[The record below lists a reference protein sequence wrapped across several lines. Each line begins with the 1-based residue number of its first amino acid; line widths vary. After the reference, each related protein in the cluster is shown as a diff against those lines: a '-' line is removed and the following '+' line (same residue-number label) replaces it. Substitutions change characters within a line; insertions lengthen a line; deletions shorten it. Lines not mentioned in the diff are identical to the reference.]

1 MYKKRVLVIGS
12 GGREHALVWKI
23 AQSPKVEK
31 VFCAP
36 GNPGIQ
42 SLAECVLL
50 KIDDFACLEKFVKDN
65 KIDLTVVGPE
75 APLASGIVDYFNEKG
90 LKIFGPN
97 RTAAKFES
105 SKAFAKN
112 FMRKYGIPTA
122 SFNNF
127 KNYENALNF
136 INNYTSENKLVVKAD
151 GLAAGKGVIICD
163 NKSVAKEAINRI
175 MKEKVFG
182 DAGKEIVIEEFLD
195 GEEASLQIFLD
206 SKNYLLMLSAQDH
219 KRANDGDKGPNT
231 GGMGAYSPAPI
242 IDEKTIKLIEKQ
254 IIKPFIKGLK
264 EEGIDYR
271 GVLYIGLMIVK
282 GNPFVVEFNCRFGDP
297 ETQVVLPLMKSD
309 IVEIMEST
317 ISATLDKQ
325 NLEWYNSTATC
336 VVIASGGYPGDY
348 KKGFEIKGL
357 DTAQKIKDVMIF
369 HAGTS
374 YSSGKIVN
382 SGGRV
387 LGVTG
392 IGKNISESVKKAYE
406 GVSEISFE
414 GMHFRKDI
422 ARRALIK
429 S

>member
-1 MYKKRVLVIGS
+1 MYKKKVLVIGS
-12 GGREHALVWKI
+12 GGREHSLVWKI
-23 AQSPKVEK
+23 AQSSKVEK

-42 SLAECVLL
+42 SLAECVPL
-50 KIDDFACLEKFVKDN
+50 KTDDFACLEKFVKDN

-75 APLASGIVDYFNEKG
+75 VPLAQGIVDYFNEKG

-105 SKAFAKN
+105 SKVFAKN
-112 FMRKYGIPTA
+112 FMAKYGIPTA
-122 SFNNF
+122 SFHNL

-136 INNYTSENKLVVKAD
+136 LDNYPSENKLVIKAD
-151 GLAAGKGVIICD
+151 GLAAGKGVLICD
-163 NKSVAKEAINRI
+163 NKSAAKEAISRI

-219 KRANDGDKGPNT
+219 KRVNDGDKGPNT

-271 GVLYIGLMIVK
+271 GVLYIGLMIVQ

-317 ISATLDKQ
+317 ISAALDKQ
-325 NLEWYNSTATC
+325 NLEWYNNTATC

-357 DTAQKIKDVMIF
+357 DSAQRIEDVMIF

-374 YSSGKIVN
+374 FNSGKIVN

-392 IGKNISESVKKAYE
+392 LGKNISESVKKAYE
-406 GVSEISFE
+406 GVSKIGFE